1 MASSSKKIVNK
12 LYSSRPAAVKTET
25 VGALINLRVV
35 SRFYKKIEVFSTET
49 SALQSRSAIAGAI
62 R

>member
-25 VGALINLRVV
+25 VEALINLRVV
-35 SRFYKKIEVFSTET
+35 SRFYKK
-49 SALQSRSAIAGAI
+49 
-62 R
+62 